1 MSKNKKYVPCG
12 GLAFTEEKNM
22 KKLSELAKEGWILD
36 SFKYL
41 GYILKKS
48 DPQDVIYCT
57 DYNDDKNDLESYF
70 QMFEDSNWEHV
81 YSYEMYHFFKAPTGT
96 VPIYTDSNSESVK
109 YKKVYGQIRKSAI
122 YFVIMAVVAGIIAM
136 ILENTAQ
143 IQSIFVGL
151 KIMAYAT
158 CGVSVGLTASF
169 IVCGLVLNKK
179 IINNKL

>member
-1 MSKNKKYVPCG
+1 MSKNTKYVPCA

-22 KKLSELAKEGWILD
+22 KKLSDLAKEGWILD

-48 DPQDVIYCT
+48 EPQDIIYCT

-81 YSYEMYHFFKAPTGT
+81 HSYEMYHFFKAPIGT
-96 VPIYTDSNSESVK
+96 VPIYTDLNSKSVK
-109 YKKVYGQIRKSAI
+109 YKKVYDQIRKSTI
-122 YFVIMAVVAGIIAM
+122 YFVVMAVVAGLIAN

-143 IQSIFVGL
+143 TQGILEGL
-151 KIMAYAT
+151 KIMSYAT
-158 CGVSVGLTASF
+158 CGVSVGLTVSF

-179 IINNKL
+179 IVNNKL